1 LSQVKIELGAIEVNQ
16 VKVVSDNDKENILNF
31 KASLELASPHCKIN
45 WPTCPSVI
53 LPSFPLNFENSGTLY
68 PLG

>member
-1 LSQVKIELGAIEVNQ
+1 LSQVKIELGANEVNQ
-16 VKVVSDNDKENILNF
+16 VKVVSHNDKGNILNF

-45 WPTCPSVI
+45 WPTYPSVV
-53 LPSFPLNFENSGTLY
+53 LPSSPLNFENLGTLY